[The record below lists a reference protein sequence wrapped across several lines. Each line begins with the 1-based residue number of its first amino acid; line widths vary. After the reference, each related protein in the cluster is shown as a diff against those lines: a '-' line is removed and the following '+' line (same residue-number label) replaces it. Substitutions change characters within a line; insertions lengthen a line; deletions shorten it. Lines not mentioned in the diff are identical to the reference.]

1 MRKNLLVILWVALF
15 QPIFSQSNK
24 VVGYLP
30 YYRFA
35 LSGQI
40 HYDKLTHLCLAFA
53 NPDMQ
58 GNLSVGGQD
67 IQPIVEAAHA
77 ENVIVML
84 SLAGGALTPDWA
96 TAWAELT
103 KPQNRSAFI
112 HKIVNYLE
120 AHDLQGADVDLEW
133 NHVDAN
139 YSGFVLELRDSLDS
153 HGMLMT
159 AALPGTTR
167 YAHITDEAM
176 FAFDFINLMAYDLTG
191 SWAPNNPGP
200 HSPYSFAVQSINY
213 WKAQGMSGNNLT
225 LGLPF
230 YGYDFTNP
238 PAVPSFTFRSMVE
251 ENVDYAWVDQVGQK
265 YYNGITTIQAKTE
278 LAILETAG
286 VCIWELGQDAFNE
299 YSLLNAVFEITSG
312 AVNSDELH
320 PGIDL
325 FAFPNPFFDNLYLT
339 EIPLGKNTVRLF
351 RPDGQ
356 LIKSWVIE
364 NQPSAFLQIPYLPT
378 GIYFLRNENAGGVTS
393 LKLVRGS

>member
-1 MRKNLLVILWVALF
+1 
-15 QPIFSQSNK
+15 
-24 VVGYLP
+24 
-30 YYRFA
+30 
-35 LSGQI
+35 
-40 HYDKLTHLCLAFA
+40 
-53 NPDMQ
+53 
-58 GNLSVGGQD
+58 
-67 IQPIVEAAHA
+67 
-77 ENVIVML
+77 
-84 SLAGGALTPDWA
+84 
-96 TAWAELT
+96 
-103 KPQNRSAFI
+103 
-112 HKIVNYLE
+112 
-120 AHDLQGADVDLEW
+120 
-133 NHVDAN
+133 
-139 YSGFVLELRDSLDS
+139 
-153 HGMLMT
+153 
-159 AALPGTTR
+159 
-167 YAHITDEAM
+167 
-176 FAFDFINLMAYDLTG
+176 
-191 SWAPNNPGP
+191 
-200 HSPYSFAVQSINY
+200 
-213 WKAQGMSGNNLT
+213 MSGNNLT

-238 PAVPSFTFRSMVE
+238 PAGPSFTFRSMVE
-251 ENVDYAWVDQVGQK
+251 AHVDYAWVDQVGQK
-265 YYNGITTIQAKTE
+265 YNNGITTIQAKTE